1 MRLKLRLTRSAVAG
15 PSSALDEPRS
25 AGFRGEGG
33 PRTDGLIQDF
43 GRFPISSEP
52 DGDGLLLGSK
62 MVLFRKLYAAEQ

>member
-1 MRLKLRLTRSAVAG
+1 MNPEVLGFAG
-15 PSSALDEPRS
+15 D
-25 AGFRGEGG
+25 GG